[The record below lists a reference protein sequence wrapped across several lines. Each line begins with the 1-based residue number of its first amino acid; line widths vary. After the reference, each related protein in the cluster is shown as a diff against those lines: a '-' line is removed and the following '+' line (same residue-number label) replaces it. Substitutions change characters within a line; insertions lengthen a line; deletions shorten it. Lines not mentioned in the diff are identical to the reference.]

1 MLPLYERHF
10 SETIR
15 TNSTKFADK
24 MSYYCKQIKIRSDFD
39 YTSFCR
45 CNLIKT
51 EVQVEMGLDCHFSAR
66 PSKRRKLHFSTRTNT
81 HAQ

>member
-45 CNLIKT
+45 CI
-51 EVQVEMGLDCHFSAR
+51 VI
-66 PSKRRKLHFSTRTNT
+66 
-81 HAQ
+81 